1 MIQTSRFVN
10 KWVLLVVLAAA
21 GGGWWWWRGRNG
33 GPTDAAPPK
42 LARVEKG
49 EVEVLVVANG
59 VVRPRASIEVKS
71 KASGRVV
78 SYQYGEGSPVTK
90 GKLLVELDKATEQR
104 NVAKEEISLRTSQA
118 KLRQAEADTEVL
130 KSDLQKSLRNAEA
143 EMDSA
148 AMDRQTLEER
158 LRRLRELYD
167 QKLASREE
175 LETSENSLKAAQS
188 RERQAQAN
196 KEYAKDQVHV
206 IAKKQSEVDL
216 AKAEVEK
223 QQLLVEEAKERLA
236 DTKVASPMDG
246 ILILKSVDEGQI
258 ISSGV
263 SAVSGGTVLGVVADL
278 TRLYVEASV
287 DETDIGKVKVD
298 DRAAVTA
305 DSYPKEAF
313 TGKVVHIA
321 PQGEVEANITIFK
334 VLVLLDDSAREKLRP
349 MMSAKVEVRV
359 DVKRDVLRV
368 PSDAL
373 HDEDQ
378 GSVVYVPEAG
388 RPKAVPVKT
397 GLDNGMWVEL
407 VEGPAEGQEVYVGP
421 LPGDGKD
428 GQKGP
433 GMGPF
438 GARRR

>member
-10 KWVLLVVLAAA
+10 KWVLLLVLASA
-21 GGGWWWWRGRNG
+21 GGGWWWWRGRSG
-33 GPTDAAPPK
+33 GAADSAPPK
-42 LARVEKG
+42 LAKVEKG

-104 NVAKEEISLRTSQA
+104 NVQKEEISLRTSEA
-118 KLRQAEADTEVL
+118 KLRQAEADAQVL
-130 KSDLQKSLRNAEA
+130 RSELQKALSNAEA
-143 EMDSA
+143 ELDSA
-148 AMDRQTLEER
+148 TMERQTLEER

-175 LETSENSLKAAQS
+175 LETSENALKAAQS

-196 KEYAKDQVHV
+196 KAYAKDQEHAL
-206 IAKKQSEVDL
+206 AKKQSEVDL
-216 AKAEVEK
+216 AKAEVER

-236 DTKVASPMDG
+236 DTKVPSPMDG
-246 ILILKSVDEGQI
+246 ILIQKSVDEGQI

-263 SAVSGGTVLGVVADL
+263 SAVSGGTVLGIVADL
-278 TRLYVEASV
+278 SRLYVEASV
-287 DETDIGKVKVD
+287 DETDIGKVKID
-298 DRAAVTA
+298 DLATVTA
-305 DSYPKEAF
+305 DSFPKDTF

-334 VLVLLDDSAREKLRP
+334 VLVLLDDSARERLRP

-359 DVKRDVLRV
+359 EVKKDVLRV
-368 PSDAL
+368 PSDAV
-373 HDEDQ
+373 HDEDK

-388 RPKAVPVKT
+388 RPKAIQVKT
-397 GLDNGMWVEL
+397 GLDNGVWAEL

-421 LPGDGKD
+421 LPGDEKD
-428 GQKGP
+428 AQKGS

-438 GARRR
+438 GSRRR